1 MTNNNNFCILYGKK
15 DDNLYYIANTNP
27 VIWNP
32 DIREAKCFFNRYIA
46 ECAVLRDYDN
56 YNYFMK
62 MIKSNVIHN
71 IYVIEYLNGNEI
83 GRHKIL

>member
-1 MTNNNNFCILYGKK
+1 MADNFCILYAKK
-15 DDNLYYIANTNP
+15 DDNLYYIANTDP
-27 VIWNP
+27 IIWNP
-32 DIREAKCFFNRYIA
+32 DIREAKRFYNRYSA
-46 ECAVLRDYDN
+46 ECIVLRDYDN

-62 MIKSNVIHN
+62 MIKSNAIHN